1 MHHRRIAS
9 FLAGLWIAGS
19 LFMMYVTSWNMRGV
33 DSVLAAPTPE
43 ASKVIEKLGPETTRT
58 LLRFHASE
66 ENRHYR
72 IRWEQAQIVLCLVL
86 AAVLYLGT
94 HVNRLMVVLCGLM
107 FLIVGFLHWVVT
119 PELAFLGR
127 DLDFSAA
134 NTGGMKRLR
143 ALEWLYYGLAALNL
157 LLAGVIAGYLF
168 VFKTRPKRTVER
180 EAVLSQARS

>member
-1 MHHRRIAS
+1 
-9 FLAGLWIAGS
+9 
-19 LFMMYVTSWNMRGV
+19 
-33 DSVLAAPTPE
+33 
-43 ASKVIEKLGPETTRT
+43 
-58 LLRFHASE
+58 
-66 ENRHYR
+66 
-72 IRWEQAQIVLCLVL
+72 
-86 AAVLYLGT
+86 
-94 HVNRLMVVLCGLM
+94 
-107 FLIVGFLHWVVT
+107 VVT